1 MTCYHPHTMYPR
13 LGGGRWTNDPRK
25 AAGAGRIL
33 PCGRCQACRKRI
45 TSDWTNRLIREAQY
59 HPQRVLMLTLTF
71 ANEHLPANFSV
82 DKKFVQKTLKRIR
95 KRFGKGL
102 RYYLVAEYGDS
113 DTGTKRP
120 HYHILIFGLELTD
133 LCDPEKTQ
141 SNFIQYRSPSVE
153 SCWTDPKTG
162 ELRGRVRV
170 SFADASTMSYVA
182 GYVHKK
188 LGGPR
193 AKAEY
198 SRVHPVTGEIVKVE
212 PEFALMSRKPG
223 IGFDWFDEFADTDA
237 QSEFLINR
245 GRPSAMPRY
254 YARLRD
260 VAAKM
265 SDAQQVVAKL
275 ARRAKAEARSKKQA
289 ADLTPERLA
298 VREEVHDLRTQGLAR
313 GRVR

>member
-1 MTCYHPHTMYPR
+1 MFPR
-13 LGGGRWTNDPRK
+13 IGGGRWTNDPRK
-25 AAGAGRIL
+25 AAGAGRIV
-33 PCGRCQACRKRI
+33 PCNRCQACRKRI

-59 HPQRVLMLTLTF
+59 HTQPVLMLTLTF
-71 ANEHLPANFSV
+71 ANEHLPADYSV
-82 DKKFVQKTLKRIR
+82 EKKLAVKTLKRIR
-95 KRFGKGL
+95 KRFGNGL
-102 RYYLVAEYGDS
+102 RYYLVSEYGDN

-170 SFADASTMSYVA
+170 SFADAATMSYVA

-193 AKAEY
+193 AEAEY
-198 SRVHPVTGEIVKVE
+198 SRVHPTTGEIVQVQ
-212 PEFALMSRKPG
+212 PEFALMSRRPG
-223 IGFDWFDEFADTDA
+223 IGRDWYDEFADTDA
-237 QSEFLINR
+237 KSDFLITR

-260 VAAKM
+260 QAAAANM
-265 SDAQQVVAKL
+265 SEAQQVVAKF
-275 ARRAKAEARSKKQA
+275 ARRANAEASSAKQA

-298 VREEVHDLRTQGLAR
+298 VREEVHALRTQGLAR
-313 GRVR
+313 GRGR

>member
-1 MTCYHPHTMYPR
+1 MYPR

-59 HPQRVLMLTLTF
+59 HPQRALMITLTL
-71 ANEHLPANFSV
+71 EDKHLPADFSV
-82 DKKFVQKTLKRIR
+82 NKKFAQKTLKRIR
-95 KRFGKGL
+95 KRFGKDKRGNRL
-102 RYYLVAEYGDS
+102 RYYLVAEYGSREDK
-113 DTGTKRP
+113 TKRP
-120 HYHILIFGLELTD
+120 HYHILVFGIELTD
-133 LCDPEKTQ
+133 LCDPDKTQ

-170 SFADASTMSYVA
+170 SFADAATMSYVA

-188 LGGPR
+188 LGGLR
-193 AKAEY
+193 AKVEY
-198 SRVHPVTGEIVKVE
+198 SRVHPVTGEIVEVE
-212 PEFALMSRKPG
+212 PEFALMSRRPG
-223 IGFDWFDEFADTDA
+223 IGKKWFDEFADTDA
-237 QSEFLINR
+237 QSDFLINR

-260 VAAKM
+260 EAAKM
-265 SDAQQVVAKL
+265 SDAQQAVAKL